1 MNTKEF
7 VHWMRG
13 FVTACPRYAP
23 TPEQWDLLIETLNKV
38 KVEEQLQTDQPT
50 SARGVPYPTYP
61 EKPQVWYSNTA
72 GTPPDYMMGYASP
85 VDNQVDKIL
94 KG

>member
-13 FVTACPRYAP
+13 FVTACPKYHP
-23 TPEQWDLLIETLNKV
+23 TPEQWDLLVETLQKV
-38 KVEEQLQTDQPT
+38 NIEEQLQPID
-50 SARGVPYPTYP
+50 ARGKTYPTYP
-61 EKPQVWYSNTA
+61 EQPQIWYSNST
-72 GTPPDYMMGYASP
+72 GTPPDSMMGYTNG
-85 VDNQVDKIL
+85 VDKEVEKIL

>member
-13 FVTACPRYAP
+13 FVTACPRYHP

-38 KVEEQLQTDQPT
+38 KIEEQLQSNQPT
-50 SARGVPYPTYP
+50 VARGVPYPQYP
-61 EKPQVWYSNTA
+61 EKQQFWYAT
-72 GTPPDYMMGYASP
+72 GTPPDFKKGQQSP

-94 KG
+94 RG